1 MYKYDSA
8 RSDFVPRLCVDISFQ
23 FNNSWGGLN
32 FLSEDDG
39 LKEMGRIKTLHWS
52 IIFLLLTDL
61 GDCLF

>member
-1 MYKYDSA
+1 MILPGVILFLDYVLTFHFS
-8 RSDFVPRLCVDISFQ
+8 SIIHG
-23 FNNSWGGLN
+23 GGLN